1 MVFEDMRELGNGSC
15 HYAIGVA
22 LAALCALLTGCAG
35 AVRPELPIPVEIA
48 IAASERLNP
57 TEAGRPSPVVVR
69 IYELSNQTWFQA
81 AGFFELIGMQD
92 APKNEEVLDMQEF
105 VAVPGEV
112 RVVRKRANLAT
123 RAIGVV
129 AGYRDMDTGAWR
141 SVAPLP
147 SPHQAGRLW
156 SGSLSPERRYQI
168 ILGERSVDIREVL
181 KW

>member
-1 MVFEDMRELGNGSC
+1 MVCENMRAIGNRSL
-15 HYAIGVA
+15 HYAAGVV
-22 LAALCALLTGCAG
+22 LVILGVLLSGCATS
-35 AVRPELPIPVEIA
+35 VRPELPIPVEIA

-57 TEAGRPSPVVVR
+57 TEEGRPSPVVVR

-81 AGFFELIGMQD
+81 ADFFELIGMRE
-92 APKNEEVLDMQEF
+92 APKNEEILDMQEF
-105 VAVPGEV
+105 VAIPGEV

-141 SVAPLP
+141 SLVPLP
-147 SPHQAGRLW
+147 PPHQAGRLW
-156 SGSLSPERRYQI
+156 SRNLSPERRYQI